1 MIEGS
6 HEAPFLFRPAR
17 ASFASTR
24 IRINS
29 VKIDERGLVMTP
41 AFFLDR
47 DGTINEDTG
56 YVSGPD
62 ELMIYPWTA
71 EAIRLINDAGA
82 KAIIITNQSG
92 VARGFYSEET
102 LAEIHARLKDEL
114 AREGAFLDGIYYCPH
129 HPRVG
134 DRRYRTRCE
143 CRKPATALLDQAA
156 ADHKIDVDRSWV
168 IGDKASDIRMAAEAG
183 ARAAL
188 VLTGYGSETIAR
200 RDLWPCAPEIVS
212 ENLLLAVRL
221 ILTRG

>member
-1 MIEGS
+1 
-6 HEAPFLFRPAR
+6 
-17 ASFASTR
+17 
-24 IRINS
+24 
-29 VKIDERGLVMTP
+29 MTP

-56 YVSGPD
+56 YVSHPD
-62 ELMIYPWTA
+62 ELIIYPWTA
-71 EAIRLINDAGA
+71 EAIRLINESGA

-92 VARGFYSEET
+92 VARGFYSETT
-102 LAEIHARLKDEL
+102 LAEIHNRLKEEL
-114 AREGAFLDGIYYCPH
+114 AREGAFLDAIYYCPH
-129 HPRVG
+129 HPRIG
-134 DRRYRTRCE
+134 DRRYRQECE
-143 CRKPATALLDQAA
+143 CRKPALGLINQAVTDHDIDTA
-156 ADHKIDVDRSWV
+156 RSWV

-221 ILTRG
+221 ILTRD

>member
-1 MIEGS
+1 
-6 HEAPFLFRPAR
+6 
-17 ASFASTR
+17 
-24 IRINS
+24 
-29 VKIDERGLVMTP
+29 MTP

-62 ELMIYPWTA
+62 ELIIYPWAA

-102 LAEIHARLKDEL
+102 LLQIHDRLKEEL
-114 AREGAFLDGIYYCPH
+114 AREGAIVDAIYYCPH

-134 DRRYRTRCE
+134 DRRYRIVCD
-143 CRKPATALLDQAA
+143 CRKPALGLLNQAVT
-156 ADHKIDVDRSWV
+156 DHRIDLDRSWV

-188 VLTGYGSETIAR
+188 VLTGYGTETIAR

-212 ENLLLAVRL
+212 ENLLYAVRQ

>member
-1 MIEGS
+1 M
-6 HEAPFLFRPAR
+6 
-17 ASFASTR
+17 
-24 IRINS
+24 
-29 VKIDERGLVMTP
+29 MTA

-56 YVSGPD
+56 YVSHPD

-71 EAIRLINDAGA
+71 EAIRLINESGA

-92 VARGFYSEET
+92 IARGFYSEET
-102 LAEIHARLKDEL
+102 LVEIHDRLKEEL
-114 AREGAFLDGIYYCPH
+114 GREGAFLDGIYYCPH
-129 HPRVG
+129 HPRIG
-134 DRRYRTRCE
+134 DRRYRIVCE
-143 CRKPATALLDQAA
+143 CRKPAMGLLNQAV
-156 ADHKIDVDRSWV
+156 ADHKIEIDRSWV
-168 IGDKASDIRMAAEAG
+168 IGDKASDIRMAAQAG
-183 ARAAL
+183 VRAAL